1 MEITSEHIKHFS
13 TNGAVL
19 LKGAFSEFV
28 EDVQNA
34 IEENI
39 KNPSWRE
46 RTYNPDDG
54 GQAFFQDYVVWNKFD
69 GYRNLVKNSKMASIA
84 AKLMKI

>member
-1 MEITSEHIKHFS
+1 MEITSEHMKHFS
-13 TNGAVL
+13 TEWSCFIKRCISAN
-19 LKGAFSEFV
+19 FV
-28 EDVQNA
+28 EEAQFA

-46 RTYNPDDG
+46 RTYKPDDG

-69 GYRNLVKNSKMASIA
+69 GYRNLVKNSKWPRSPRS
-84 AKLMKI
+84 L

>member
-1 MEITSEHIKHFS
+1 MEITSEHIKQFS
-13 TNGAVL
+13 TNGAIL

-54 GQAFFQDYVVWNKFD
+54 GQAFFRIMSC
-69 GYRNLVKNSKMASIA
+69 GTNLMVTEI
-84 AKLMKI
+84 

>member
-1 MEITSEHIKHFS
+1 MDITSEHMKNFS

-28 EDVQNA
+28 EDARNA

-39 KNPSWRE
+39 ENPSWRE
-46 RTYNPDDG
+46 RTYKPDDG
-54 GQAFFQDYVVWNKFD
+54 GQAFFKIMSS
-69 GYRNLVKNSKMASIA
+69 GTNLMAIETW
-84 AKLMKI
+84 

>member
-1 MEITSEHIKHFS
+1 MEITNEDIKQFS
-13 TNGAVL
+13 TNGAIL

-54 GQAFFQDYVVWNKFD
+54 GEAFFRIMLC
-69 GYRNLVKNSKMASIA
+69 GTNLMVTEI
-84 AKLMKI
+84 